1 MKPPYNEEWARFG
14 ARMAPRIARFNA
26 IFLCAAAT
34 FLIGAGAYNVLFD
47 DFPLRRALPF
57 FLMGLLFYFG
67 AWAQIA
73 LVRLGQR
80 LSRSQ
85 QAPPPPR

>member
-1 MKPPYNEEWARFG
+1 MKPPYNEERARAWG
-14 ARMAPRIARFNA
+14 RMAPHIAQFNA
-26 IFLCAAAT
+26 ICLCAVAT
-34 FLIGAGAYNVLFD
+34 FLLGAGAYGVLFD
-47 DFPLRRALPF
+47 GVPYRRALPF
-57 FLMGLLFYFG
+57 LLMGLLFYFG
-67 AWAQIA
+67 AWAQLA